1 MEGVIWQESFGKIA
15 DKIMAVFFWFG
26 EGVARSN
33 KEPQKLFKLLDMFN
47 SLENRDENLL
57 REAISNVMEAL
68 QRNIKSKRSGY
79 KDKVLYHVFTMNTYW
94 YIYMRTRN
102 TEVGKLLGENFM
114 RKNNKVVTKE
124 AAYLYEKQAWGGFV
138 RLLDKEEIDGTK
150 EGGTRATAKGKIEI
164 KEATIKLIV
173 PVYQEFLDES
183 PHGLSVKAYSSPES
197 IEGLLG

>member
-1 MEGVIWQESFGKIA
+1 
-15 DKIMAVFFWFG
+15 MAVFLWFG

-33 KEPQKLFKLLDMFN
+33 KEPQKLFKLLDISIWKN
-47 SLENRDENLL
+47 GILSVPKTDENLL

-124 AAYLYEKQAWGGFV
+124 AAYLYEKQAFGVFV
-138 RLLDKEEIDGTK
+138 IDC
-150 EGGTRATAKGKIEI
+150 
-164 KEATIKLIV
+164 
-173 PVYQEFLDES
+173 
-183 PHGLSVKAYSSPES
+183 
-197 IEGLLG
+197 